1 MSERGYSS
9 YPDSHNVTKKAYK
22 GGSLAP
28 HDPPLATPLSIL
40 VANLKGQLY
49 LWNALD

>member
-1 MSERGYSS
+1 MLERGYSPC
-9 YPDSHNVTKKAYK
+9 PDSHNVTKNAYK
-22 GGSLAP
+22 GRSLAP

-40 VANLKGQLY
+40 VTNLKGQLY

>member
-1 MSERGYSS
+1 MLDRGYSLC
-9 YPDSHNVTKKAYK
+9 PDSLDVTKKAYK
-22 GGSLAP
+22 GGSQAP

-40 VANLKGQLY
+40 VTNLKGQLY